1 MKLDITEILSFIG
14 GVLGTSAVWKFAGAK
29 LKLRSEAKKEETKN
43 SDTIQYRDDLKKR
56 VGKMEDLLKESAKE
70 KDTLRKQILDLV
82 EEVSTLRERV
92 VHLEKENERLKMK

>member
-1 MKLDITEILSFIG
+1 MKVDIAEILSFIG

-29 LKLRSEAKKEETKN
+29 LKLRADAKKEEAKN

-56 VGKMEDLLKESAKE
+56 VCKMEDLLKESAKE
-70 KDTLRKQILDLV
+70 KDALRKQILDLV
-82 EEVSTLRERV
+82 QEVSTLRERV